1 MPFRIR
7 NPVMSE
13 QVIDPRLG
21 NLARLVRLLGLVG
34 VLLFLASAF
43 TPLPN
48 FLGQRLATPARL
60 EAAEAIV
67 VLGGGLSPDGALDN
81 VSLRRAL
88 HGIFLSRRGF
98 APLLLFSGP
107 AYHGGVAE
115 AAVRAGLARELGIP
129 PAAILTVVDTWNTR
143 EEASRITSLLGARG
157 VRKILLVT
165 DSLHMVR
172 ARALFE
178 RGGLEVLAAPVDGV
192 SLVANRPD
200 ERLNLMHKILIEILA
215 RVYYRMAGYL

>member
-1 MPFRIR
+1 
-7 NPVMSE
+7 MSE
-13 QVIDPRLG
+13 QVFDPRLG
-21 NLARLVRLLGLVG
+21 NLARLVQLVGLVG

-48 FLGQRLATPARL
+48 LLGQGLAVPARL

-67 VLGGGLSPDGALDN
+67 VLGGGLSADGALDN
-81 VSLRRAL
+81 ASLRRAL
-88 HGIFLSRRGF
+88 HGIVLSRRGL
-98 APLLLFSGP
+98 APLLVFSGP

-115 AAVRAGLARELGIP
+115 ANVRAGLARELGIP
-129 PAAILTVVDTWNTR
+129 PEAILTVVDAWNTR

-165 DSLHMVR
+165 DSQHMVR

-178 RGGLEVLAAPVDGV
+178 RSGFEVLAAPVDAV
-192 SLVANRPD
+192 SLVANGPGG
-200 ERLNLMHKILIEILA
+200 RLDLMRQILKEILA
-215 RVYYRMAGYL
+215 RVYYRMARYL

>member
-1 MPFRIR
+1 M
-7 NPVMSE
+7 
-13 QVIDPRLG
+13 
-21 NLARLVRLLGLVG
+21 ARLVQLVGLVG

-48 FLGQRLATPARL
+48 LLGQGLAVPARL

-67 VLGGGLSPDGALDN
+67 VLGGGLSADGALDN
-81 VSLRRAL
+81 ASLRRAL
-88 HGIFLSRRGF
+88 HGIVLSRRGL
-98 APLLLFSGP
+98 APLLVFSGP

-115 AAVRAGLARELGIP
+115 ANVRAGLARELGIP
-129 PAAILTVVDTWNTR
+129 PEAILTVVDAWNTR

-165 DSLHMVR
+165 DSQHMVR

-178 RGGLEVLAAPVDGV
+178 RSGFEVLAAPVDAV
-192 SLVANRPD
+192 SLVANGPGG
-200 ERLNLMHKILIEILA
+200 RLDLMRQILKEILA
-215 RVYYRMAGYL
+215 RVYYRMARYL